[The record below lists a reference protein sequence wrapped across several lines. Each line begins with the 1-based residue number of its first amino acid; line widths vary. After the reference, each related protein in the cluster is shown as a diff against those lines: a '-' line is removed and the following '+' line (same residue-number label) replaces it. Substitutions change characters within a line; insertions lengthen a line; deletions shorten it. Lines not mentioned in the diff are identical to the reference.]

1 MISSWFA
8 LQVRVRMELSVS
20 AMLRA
25 KGYEEFLPLRWSNLS
40 QSHAEPLF
48 AGYVFC
54 RLAPEA
60 CGRFVTTPGVIRVVG
75 FGGRP
80 TPVDAEEIIALQLVD
95 KARWPVSACEGF
107 HVGDKVVIEE
117 GPLRGVSGILSSVR
131 GQHRLLI
138 SVQILM
144 RTVAVEVRPE
154 WVTSLEPL
162 NRRGNRSLCLNPVE
176 TGNQYT
182 AAQKQAG

>member
-1 MISSWFA
+1 MTSSWFA
-8 LQVRVRMELSVS
+8 LQVRIRMELRVS

-25 KGYEEFLPLRWSNLS
+25 KGYEEFLPL
-40 QSHAEPLF
+40 QSPGARSAAEPLF

-54 RLAPEA
+54 RLVPEA

-80 TPVDAEEIIALQLVD
+80 APVDLDEIIALQMVD
-95 KARWPVSACEGF
+95 KAKWPISPCEGF

-117 GPLRGVSGILSSVR
+117 GPLRGVSGVLSSV
-131 GQHRLLI
+131 GDQHKLLI

-154 WVTSLEPL
+154 WVARLEPIK
-162 NRRGNRSLCLNPVE
+162 RHVHRSISLSP
-176 TGNQYT
+176 T
-182 AAQKQAG
+182 ASAQRLVIN